1 VDSERLGL
9 RQLLIVFSVMLAVL
23 LEIIDTSIVN
33 TALPAMM
40 SSLGA
45 TLDEIDWVITG
56 YIISN
61 VVVIPL
67 TGWLA
72 SRFGRKR
79 YFTTSILV
87 FTAASLACGLSG
99 SANALVFWRVVQG
112 LGGGALLATSQAIMV
127 ETFPARQQGTG
138 QAIFGVGAM
147 IGPSLG
153 PTLGG
158 WITDNYSWHWIF
170 LINVPLGLLAAAL
183 CASTLRD
190 PPSLRARRSAG
201 VDWPGIALLVVGVG
215 CLQTV
220 LERGHKDDWFE
231 SPHILWLSIAAA
243 VGSLCF
249 VARELSAEH
258 PVVDLRVLRRPA
270 LAVGC
275 ALGVLMGI
283 GLYGSIFLFPV
294 YTQSL
299 LHWTAWRS
307 GQAVLP
313 SSVTTAVMMVV
324 CGRLIWRVGPRAM
337 LGAGMAVMI
346 VALWN
351 MSRWTLDA
359 GWDQLFW
366 PQVLRGLAMGLMF
379 VPVSVATL
387 RSLPPAE
394 VPQGAGLYNLF
405 RQLGGSFGVAGITTL
420 LDRRADVHRFQL
432 SEHVGVLDPAAAHQ
446 LDTLRQSFSG
456 RGLGAAAADHAAA
469 AVLGGRV
476 DAYASLHAF
485 QDAYLYIAAL
495 FVLGLPLLWFVARD
509 APGKSA
515 EPLPGAEAA

>member
-1 VDSERLGL
+1 
-9 RQLLIVFSVMLAVL
+9 MLAVL

-40 SSLGA
+40 SNLGA

-79 YFTTSILV
+79 YFTVSILV
-87 FTAASLACGLSG
+87 FTGASLACGLADSVE
-99 SANALVFWRVVQG
+99 ALVVWRVVQG

-190 PPSLRARRSAG
+190 PPDLRARRAG
-201 VDWPGIALLVVGVG
+201 AADWPGIALLVVGIG

-220 LERGHKDDWFE
+220 LERGHKEDWFE
-231 SPHILWLSIAAA
+231 SPHILWLSVAAA
-243 VGSLCF
+243 IGSACF
-249 VARELSAEH
+249 VARELTAEH
-258 PVVDLRVLRRPA
+258 PAVDLRVLRRPA

-275 ALGVLMGI
+275 AIGVLMGV

-299 LHWTAWRS
+299 LHWTAWQS

-313 SSVTTAVMMVV
+313 SSLTTAVMMVV
-324 CGRLIWRVGPRAM
+324 AGRLIWSVGPRAM
-337 LGAGMAVMI
+337 LGAGMLVMI
-346 VALWN
+346 AALWN

-387 RSLPPAE
+387 RALPPAE

-405 RQLGGSFGVAGITTL
+405 RQLGGSFGVAVLTTL

-432 SEHVGVLDPAAAHQ
+432 SEHVGLLDPAAALQ
-446 LDTLRQSFSG
+446 MDALQRSFAL
-456 RGLGAAAADHAAA
+456 RGLGGGGAERAAA
-469 AVLGGRV
+469 AVLDGRV
-476 DAYASLHAF
+476 GAHASLHAF
-485 QDAYLYIAAL
+485 QDAYLWIAAL
-495 FVLGLPLLWFVARD
+495 FVLALPLLYFVARE
-509 APGKSA
+509 APGKS
-515 EPLPGAEAA
+515 G